1 MDKRRE
7 RFIDYGL
14 KVVNRSLDSI
24 DKLKRFSERSNYIV
38 DSSELR
44 EIVDQLKEKVSEL
57 ENHYFANEIEPKV
70 FTLKTVE
77 SSLDETKWKHW
88 QEKTEQA
95 IFKLQEENSRLGK
108 EHIRVSEEN
117 LLILRRLNF
126 LDKAITKN
134 NGKE

>member
-44 EIVDQLKEKVSEL
+44 EIVNQLKEKVSEL

-88 QEKTEQA
+88 QEETKQA
-95 IFKLQEENSRLGK
+95 ILKLQGDNRYLREEHKR
-108 EHIRVSEEN
+108 IYEEN
-117 LLILRRLNF
+117 LLIFSRLNF

-134 NGKE
+134 NEKG